1 MGQHTTSMQETLQ
14 KRICAI
20 QRQRRNIS
28 NNQKR
33 NRKMKTIICKFKSDG
48 KEVSKTAIINDSL
61 DTLSISKKSEAT
73 DIIEPDTFDYEEW
86 SIYFEV
92 TDTLAYE
99 IVFEYD
105 QESHIKTLKPIKAI
119 TWDGTDIDH
128 VVITDVQKVSVTIR

>member
-1 MGQHTTSMQETLQ
+1 MGEHTTSMQETLQ

-48 KEVSKTAIINDSL
+48 KDVKKTAIINDSL

-99 IVFEYD
+99 VVFKYD

-128 VVITDVQKVSVTIR
+128 VVITDVQKVSITIR